1 MIKSKFTYVALALLT
16 LGFVSCSQEEDF
28 APEGEPQEIT
38 ILTRTTTATE
48 GEETAAETFTGD
60 FTLELWNDGVHTTH
74 QMTYTEGTGWNA
86 VKVDK
91 LGTTVTALAYCGNT
105 VNVTSSDDYSI
116 ELTENQSTETA
127 FLAADV
133 ITATGTIATDGS
145 LSLNFKHYFAK
156 VTFKVTLADEFKTE
170 TESGTA
176 LTPIT
181 NLYVMTKG
189 GSTPEVTTYC
199 SATDS
204 DADYHYDCSAYIP
217 AGTYTVGD
225 TFAKIDIG
233 EFTGDKKLEANMSED
248 NALTLTAGTH
258 YTFTLKVG
266 KDKVTIGQVI
276 TDNID
281 NPFGNGWDN
290 DSETDLN

>member
-1 MIKSKFTYVALALLT
+1 MRKNKTLACMLAALALTLT
-16 LGFVSCSQEEDF
+16 ACSNEDDPM
-28 APEGEPQEIT
+28 APDGDKKEIT
-38 ILTRTTTATE
+38 ILTRTATE
-48 GEETAAETFTGD
+48 GEEATNTETFTGD

-74 QMTYTEGTGWNA
+74 QMTYTESTGWNA

-91 LGTTVTALAYCGNT
+91 LGTNVTALAHRGET
-105 VNVTSSDDYSI
+105 VTFTSATDYSVA
-116 ELTENQSTETA
+116 LTEDQSDVDA
-127 FLAADV
+127 FNAADV
-133 ITATGTIATDGS
+133 MTATGTVATDGS
-145 LSLNFKHYFAK
+145 LSLNFEHCFAK

-181 NLYVMTKG
+181 NLHVMTKD
-189 GSTPEVTTYC
+189 GSIPEVTTYC
-199 SATDS
+199 SAADS

-217 AGTYTVGD
+217 ADIYKVGD

-233 EFTGDKKLEANMSED
+233 EFTGDKRLEANMSED

-258 YTFTLKVG
+258 YTFSLKVG

-290 DSETDLN
+290 DSETDLI